1 MTLRRKVIQ
10 RLILVNILPI
20 FLLTI
25 WIYHEASTRM
35 VKDTEVALKLHLG
48 DTAKEIKNIISSAK
62 RDARL
67 LTESDFIKQYL
78 LIPSADIK
86 SQIFYLTVT
95 NQLMQYINANDTYS
109 EIRVIS
115 TDGEEQVRI
124 TNGLVR
130 NYEDNIGTALLESI
144 HHAKKPVSL
153 HWDFHED
160 YAEPAMIVAAAIKH
174 SVKSE
179 KISAYVL
186 ITITQTTFQEN
197 LSDRS
202 AQNSGHFVIQS
213 TNNHAIWPST
223 EIDGIVKEKLFVSP
237 ETLEK
242 DFFIYS
248 DVNSEIGKVFAIWPK
263 SQIRSKLSQLLSIAV
278 IMSFTAFLVTS
289 TIIYLAIS
297 RTIITPLEI
306 VKKQLANIGS
316 SKFSI
321 AKNVNVVDE
330 IGELS
335 KGLESANQSIIE
347 NQQALKSL
355 AYYDELTGL
364 ANRHHFFENL
374 SKYMSYC
381 DRHNEN
387 LSLLFMDLDGFKEVN
402 DTLGHE
408 AGDSILHQVAERL
421 KAGVRNEDI
430 ITSNPDYED
439 SDALSRLGGDEFTII
454 LFGIEHSGEAA
465 IIADRLI
472 NSLNDIFEVEGH
484 QFHLGASIGIA
495 HYPQDGK
502 DSTTLL
508 KNADTAMY
516 AAKEKG
522 KNTFSFYNER
532 MSEEAL
538 LKHQLTN
545 DLRIDL
551 NEGRLELHYQP
562 QIDSKTGMI
571 KGVEAL
577 IRWPH
582 KTLGMVPPPRLIAIA
597 EETGLILSLG
607 KWVLRRAC
615 EDLVEFKKLNIANFT
630 TSVNVSAAQL
640 MSSGLDIDV
649 QTALDDFHLN
659 GNELILEITETILIQ
674 NVNDISDIM
683 KNLTE
688 SSVRFS
694 LDDFGTGYSSLASLQ
709 QLNIDELKIDRSFI
723 SECTNN
729 ENSSAIVRAILA
741 MAKQLGITS
750 VAEGVETEEQAK
762 FLSSLNCE
770 ILQGFHYSRPLP
782 IMDAMNLIRKHNA
795 IPENIPPSD

>member
-10 RLILVNILPI
+10 RLILVNILPV
-20 FLLTI
+20 FLLTS

-35 VKDTEVALKLHLG
+35 VKDTEVALKLQLG

-62 RDARL
+62 RDAKL

-78 LIPSADIK
+78 LIPSEDIK
-86 SQIFYLTVT
+86 SQMFYLTVT

-115 TDGEEQVRI
+115 PSGEEQVRI
-124 TNGLVR
+124 TNGLVK
-130 NYEDNIGTALLESI
+130 NLDDNLGKDLLERI
-144 HHAKKPVSL
+144 HNSGKEVSL

-160 YAEPAMIVAAAIKH
+160 YAEPAMVIAAAINH
-174 SVKSE
+174 SHHSNKDFS
-179 KISAYVL
+179 YVL

-197 LSDRS
+197 LSVRS
-202 AQNSGHFVIQS
+202 TQNDGYFVIQS
-213 TNNHAIWPST
+213 TNNHAIWPSK
-223 EIDGIVKEKLFVSP
+223 EIDEVVKDKLFIDLAF
-237 ETLEK
+237 LEK
-242 DFFIYS
+242 DFFIFT

-263 SQIRSKLSQLLSIAV
+263 SKIREKLSQLLALAV
-278 IMSFTAFLVTS
+278 VMSLSAFLVTS

-306 VKKQLANIGS
+306 VKNQLGNIGS
-316 SKFSI
+316 KNFSI
-321 AKNVNVVDE
+321 SKDVNVVDE

-335 KGLESANQSIIE
+335 KGLESANHSIIE
-347 NQQALKSL
+347 NQRALKSL

-381 DRHNEN
+381 DRHSEN

-408 AGDSILHQVAERL
+408 AGDNILHQVAERL
-421 KAGVRNEDI
+421 KAEVRNEDVVAAR
-430 ITSNPDYED
+430 PEYED

-454 LFGIEHSGEAA
+454 LFGIEYSGEAA
-465 IIADRLI
+465 VIADRLI

-516 AAKEKG
+516 AAKDKG

-562 QIDSKTGMI
+562 QIDSETGLV

-615 EDLVEFKKLNIANFT
+615 EDLIEFKKLGIQNFT
-630 TSVNVSAAQL
+630 ASVNVSAAQL
-640 MSSGLDIDV
+640 LSGGLDIDV
-649 QTALDDFHLN
+649 QNALNDFHLN

-674 NVNDISDIM
+674 NVNDISDIL

-688 SSVRFS
+688 SCVRFS

-723 SECTNN
+723 SECTTD

-750 VAEGVETEEQAK
+750 VAEGVETEEQAR
-762 FLSSLNCE
+762 FLSMQNCE

-782 IMDAMNLIRKHNA
+782 MEDVTQFIQQHNNIRLK
-795 IPENIPPSD
+795 

>member
-10 RLILVNILPI
+10 RLILANILPVL
-20 FLLTI
+20 LLTL

-35 VKDTEVALKLHLG
+35 VKDTEVALHLQLG
-48 DTAKEIKNIISSAK
+48 DTVKDFKNQLSSGR
-62 RDARL
+62 RDAQL

-78 LIPSADIK
+78 LIPDDDIK
-86 SQIFYLTVT
+86 SQMFYLTVA
-95 NQLMQYINANDTYS
+95 NQLMQYLNANEYYS
-109 EIRVIS
+109 EIRVI
-115 TDGEEQVRI
+115 TPDGNEEVRI

-130 NYEDNIGTALLESI
+130 NHEDTIGVTLLESI
-144 HHAKKPVSL
+144 LNSQNQVSL
-153 HWDFHED
+153 HWDYHED
-160 YAEPAMIVAAAIKH
+160 FAEPSLI
-174 SVKSE
+174 
-179 KISAYVL
+179 ISAALMMTGNKEQATAFVL
-186 ITITQTTFQEN
+186 ITITESTIQEH
-197 LSDRS
+197 LDRRS
-202 AQNSGHFVIQS
+202 AQNDGFFVVNS
-213 TNNHAIWPST
+213 KNNHVIWPSKAIDPKVKNDLFINP
-223 EIDGIVKEKLFVSP
+223 EIL
-237 ETLEK
+237 TK
-242 DFFIYS
+242 DFFILR
-248 DVNSEIGKVFAIWPK
+248 DDTGEIGEVFAIWPK
-263 SQIRSKLSQLLSIAV
+263 SQIKSKLTQLLALAV
-278 IMSFTAFLVTS
+278 SMSLTAFVITS
-289 TIIYLAIS
+289 SIIYLAIS
-297 RTIITPLEI
+297 RTIITPLEV
-306 VKKQLANIGS
+306 VKRQLSNIGS
-316 SKFSI
+316 SDFSI
-321 AKNVNVVDE
+321 SKEINVVDE

-335 KGLESANQSIIE
+335 KGLESANSSIIE

-381 DRHNEN
+381 DRHEVN

-408 AGDSILHQVAERL
+408 AGDNILHQVAERL
-421 KAGVRNEDI
+421 KHGVRNEDI
-430 ITSNPDYED
+430 VSANPDYD
-439 SDALSRLGGDEFTII
+439 NSDALSRLGGDEFTII
-454 LFGIEHSGEAA
+454 LFGIENSEECA
-465 IIADRLI
+465 IIANRLI
-472 NSLNDIFEVEGH
+472 NSLNDIFVVEEH
-484 QFHLGASIGIA
+484 KFHLGASIGIA

-516 AAKEKG
+516 VAKERG
-522 KNTFSFYNER
+522 KNTFAFYNES

-551 NEGRLELHYQP
+551 EENRLELHYQP
-562 QIDSKTGMI
+562 QIDSKSGKV

-607 KWVLRRAC
+607 KWVLRQAC
-615 EDLVEFKKLNIANFT
+615 RDLNEFKKLNIDGFT

-640 MSSGLDIDV
+640 LSGRFDIDV
-649 QTALDDFHLN
+649 QTALTDFHLN

-674 NVNDISDIM
+674 NVQDISDIM

-723 SECTNN
+723 NRCTTDD
-729 ENSSAIVRAILA
+729 NSSAIVRAILA
-741 MAKQLGITS
+741 MAKQLDIEA

-762 FLSSLNCE
+762 FLAWQNCD
-770 ILQGFHYSRPLP
+770 ILQGFHFSRPLP
-782 IMDAMNLIRKHNA
+782 LRDIKIFIEKFNQ
-795 IPENIPPSD
+795 SV